1 MQVFEQKN
9 SNKMYI
15 YYVYIVKG
23 VFFPFWG
30 IHPMVIL
37 WSSYGN
43 PMVWDLYGTEERE
56 ARRRGIKSGREENQ
70 GRKKERGESREKK
83 GEGRRSVPL

>member
-1 MQVFEQKN
+1 MQVFEQKKQTK
-9 SNKMYI
+9 SI
-15 YYVYIVKG
+15 YSKRRVVS
-23 VFFPFWG
+23 
-30 IHPMVIL
+30 IL
-37 WSSYGN
+37 GYSSYGD

-70 GRKKERGESREKK
+70 GRKKERGESREEK